1 MCSQLPQFPVRV
13 VMKGLPH
20 REPRIVLGAE
30 GWGSALDSCA
40 PRETLHCK
48 LVPLTHT
55 RNHHLKLMVKHLQLS
70 GTMLGEGRGHDL
82 EAPVALSP
90 SPHPGQTH
98 FRAPLWLL
106 QPPQRAV
113 LCPSSLAGVVHV
125 GCPPCSSPAPPNSCY
140 LPGSWGYQRPF
151 HLQM

>member
-1 MCSQLPQFPVRV
+1 
-13 VMKGLPH
+13 MKGLPH

-70 GTMLGEGRGHDL
+70 GTTLGKGRGHDL
-82 EAPVALSP
+82 EAPVALVP
-90 SPHPGQTH
+90 APHPGQTH
-98 FRAPLWLL
+98 FQAPLWLL

-113 LCPSSLAGVVHV
+113 PWLEWSMWDAL
-125 GCPPCSSPAPPNSCY
+125 PAPPQ
-140 LPGSWGYQRPF
+140 LPPTRATSLGPGDISAPSICEYS
-151 HLQM
+151 